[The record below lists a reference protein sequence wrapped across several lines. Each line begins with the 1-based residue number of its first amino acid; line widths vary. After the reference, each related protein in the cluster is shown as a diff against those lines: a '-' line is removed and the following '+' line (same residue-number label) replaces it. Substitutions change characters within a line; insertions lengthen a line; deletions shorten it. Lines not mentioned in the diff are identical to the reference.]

1 MTRAG
6 SILLAA
12 LIVCSAV
19 VGAVGPALAQS
30 TETATD
36 SGPVTKTFETGPHK
50 VKIDLFDV
58 SSETTITVITDESP
72 AGDNT
77 AILKKTVSGSHNSAH
92 FRNAGAYEKFTI
104 RVEGA
109 DGPVSMSKGGVTNAW
124 KPGDDGK
131 FLGDTGGDPGFQYEL
146 SEQIGESVMPSV
158 VQLDRTGLPDS
169 TTINT
174 TGTDAQQTKI
184 DLYQSAQNSKAQA
197 QLYNT
202 TLNNYLSDTK
212 TQARIIG
219 KNAYI
224 RALNNGSSKA
234 AAKTE
239 AKQAVADY
247 YAVKQVN
254 LQEQYRAELLNLRYL
269 DNVEANESG
278 ISDSRVQF
286 RMSNHGPSDHVN
298 TYNGFQTLSWE
309 VASTSVTLVNGTSY
323 SAPAAHIDPS
333 GTSLSVDNAGDYQKD
348 TAVHSST
355 KADIT
360 SSKIRLDG
368 GYGPDNG
375 TSVYVEYDRLTVQS
389 PDSSSSDPVGIKFG
403 QYASAYADIQ
413 AQNTQVQND
422 MDTLAE
428 NTYSAYQAGEINNS
442 DLVDPYV
449 LANQQSAGDD
459 FQGWTAAQL
468 TLMGQ
473 NSPENFDQIGSFNI
487 TTESGTQYEGV
498 LFSQENPASGQFENG
513 TTYNPAQ
520 IGGTQYVVT
529 SDRIVELQSNFT
541 VDKITTTDGKNL
553 QNVTIEKTTYET
565 SNVTE
570 LKQQYEDLA
579 YKRAQIE
586 AREKAMK
593 QSAGGGLLGGG
604 SVSPVVA
611 LAIIG
616 TLLAIVVLQN

>member
-1 MTRAG
+1 MTRAH
-6 SILLAA
+6 SVLLAA

-19 VGAVGPALAQS
+19 IGAAGPALAQS

-77 AILKKTVSGSHNSAH
+77 AILRKTVSGSHNSAH
-92 FRNAGAYEKFTI
+92 FRNAGAYESFTVK
-104 RVEGA
+104 VEGA

-146 SEQIGESVMPSV
+146 SEQIGESVMPQI
-158 VQLDRTGLPDS
+158 VQLDRTGIPGS
-169 TTINT
+169 TTVNT
-174 TGTDAQQTKI
+174 TETDAQQSKVDI
-184 DLYQSAQNSKAQA
+184 YQSAQNSKAQGEF
-197 QLYNT
+197 YRT
-202 TLNNYLSDTK
+202 TLDNYLSDTK

-224 RALNNGSSKA
+224 RSLNKGDSKA
-234 AAKTE
+234 AAKTS
-239 AKQAVADY
+239 AKQAVNDY
-247 YAVKQVN
+247 YSVKQAN
-254 LQEQYRAELLNLRYL
+254 LIRHWNLKVQHGEYL
-269 DNVEANESG
+269 QKTVSNESG
-278 ISDSRVQF
+278 IS
-286 RMSNHGPSDHVN
+286 SDYITLDLVDNYDTGHVEA
-298 TYNGFQTLSWE
+298 QS
-309 VASTSVTLVNGTSY
+309 VAFDTGTRTVTLVNGTSM
-323 SAPAAHIDPS
+323 SVDTVDITGHAFTDAAFSSTASSSVGLTDPS
-333 GTSLSVDNAGDYQKD
+333 PSFGFPEDGVAGGARSIQIKQNDVVSQNLDYIEFGADYQRF
-348 TAVHSST
+348 SE
-355 KADIT
+355 I
-360 SSKIRLDG
+360 
-368 GYGPDNG
+368 
-375 TSVYVEYDRLTVQS
+375 E
-389 PDSSSSDPVGIKFG
+389 
-403 QYASAYADIQ
+403 
-413 AQNTQVQND
+413 AQNEAVLSD
-422 MDTLAE
+422 METLAN
-428 NTYSAYQAGEINNS
+428 NTYSAYQTGEINNS

-449 LANQQSAGDD
+449 LASQQSAGDE
-459 FQGWTAAQL
+459 FQGWAASQL
-468 TLMGQ
+468 TLMGT

-487 TTESGTQYEGV
+487 STESGQQYEGV

-513 TTYNPAQ
+513 TTYNPNQ

-541 VDKITTTDGKNL
+541 VDKITTTDGKNV
-553 QNVTIEKTTYET
+553 QNVTIQKTTYET
-565 SNVTE
+565 TNVTE

-586 AREKAMK
+586 AREKALK

-604 SVSPVVA
+604 SVPPVVA

>member
-1 MTRAG
+1 MTRAR
-6 SILLAA
+6 SVLLAT

-19 VGAVGPALAQS
+19 VGTAGPALAQS
-30 TETATD
+30 TATETETD

-50 VKIDLFDV
+50 VEIDLFNV
-58 SSETTITVITDESP
+58 SSETTISVITDESP

-77 AILKKTVSGSHNSAH
+77 VILKKTVSGSKNSAH
-92 FRNAGAYEKFTI
+92 FRNAGAYESFT
-104 RVEGA
+104 VKVKGA

-124 KPGDDGK
+124 KPGDSGK
-131 FLGDTGGDPGFQYEL
+131 FLGDTGGDPGFTYDL
-146 SEQIGESVMPSV
+146 SEQIGESIMPSV
-158 VQLDRTGLPDS
+158 VQLDRTGLPGTATVDTS
-169 TTINT
+169 
-174 TGTDAQQTKI
+174 GTDAAQTKLDI
-184 DLYQSAQNSKAQA
+184 YQSAQNQKSTADGYK
-197 QLYNT
+197 N
-202 TLNNYLSDTK
+202 TLNNYLKDTS

-224 RALNNGSSKA
+224 KSLNKGSSKS
-234 AAKTE
+234 AAKTA

-247 YAVKQVN
+247 YAKKQVN
-254 LQEQYRAELLNLRYL
+254 LMNEYAVLAQNYDYL
-269 DNVEANESG
+269 HSVANNESG
-278 ISDSRVQF
+278 IS
-286 RMSNHGPSDHVN
+286 
-298 TYNGFQTLSWE
+298 
-309 VASTSVTLVNGTSY
+309 ST
-323 SAPAAHIDPS
+323 
-333 GTSLSVDNAGDYQKD
+333 
-348 TAVHSST
+348 
-355 KADIT
+355 
-360 SSKIRLDG
+360 LDG
-368 GYGPDNG
+368 NQDTFVGTYHTHPYGDGGVIEYQGLNSVSYTLTNGSSHTYQAPKVFVDAGYDSGDNINPTLTAHTAPNNVESSAG
-375 TSVYVEYDRLTVQS
+375 SGRSSVHLESLMIRAPNDNYQSLKVVQWQEFNTLNS
-389 PDSSSSDPVGIKFG
+389 E
-403 QYASAYADIQ
+403 IQ
-413 AQNTQVQND
+413 SQNTQVQNE

-428 NTYSAYQAGEINNS
+428 NTYSAYQSGEINNS

-498 LFSQENPASGQFENG
+498 LFSQENPASGQFEANN
-513 TTYNPAQ
+513 TYNPDQ

-529 SDRIVELQSNFT
+529 SDRIVELESNFT
-541 VDKITTTDGKNL
+541 VDDITTTDGQTV

-579 YKRAQIE
+579 YRRAQIE

-611 LAIIG
+611 LAVIG
-616 TLLAIVVLQN
+616 TLLAVVVLQD